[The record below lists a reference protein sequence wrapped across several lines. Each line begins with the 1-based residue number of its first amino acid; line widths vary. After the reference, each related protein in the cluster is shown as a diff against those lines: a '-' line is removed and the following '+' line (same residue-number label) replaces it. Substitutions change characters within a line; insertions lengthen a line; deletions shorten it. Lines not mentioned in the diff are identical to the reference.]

1 MGNEQDIISKIS
13 LIDDLKHLSDEERQA
28 YYVAV
33 CESVGLNPLTKPLD
47 YIDLK
52 YYDKESKQYKTRMV
66 LYAKRD
72 ATDQLRRIHGVSIE
86 ITMRQKIEGV
96 YMVTAKAVMRNEAGN
111 IIREDEAMGV
121 VALQTGKGEELSPSA
136 MANAMMACETKA
148 KRRVTLSICGLGLL
162 DESEIEDAN
171 RAATETAHKEED
183 DDPLGDDSAAS
194 WKEYEKKA
202 KASKSK
208 EELDK
213 LNDLAKKITDPAL
226 RTKAQRLYSQ
236 LRKKFTEQTAAP
248 ESKDPEQEETA

>member
-1 MGNEQDIISKIS
+1 MGTNAIQQRPAAATLEQV
-13 LIDDLKHLSDEERQA
+13 LVGGDLGRLTPEQRVE
-28 YYVAV
+28 YYNLV
-33 CESVGLNPLTKPLD
+33 CSSVGLNPLTRPFD
-47 YIDLK
+47 YINLSGK
-52 YYDKESKQYKTRMV
+52 LT

-72 ATDQLRRIHGVSIE
+72 CTDQLRKIHGVSVT
-86 ITMRQKIEGV
+86 ITARDMSEGV
-96 YMVTAKAVMRNEAGN
+96 YVVTARATDKDGRTDESTGAVAVGN
-111 IIREDEAMGV
+111 
-121 VALQTGKGEELSPSA
+121 LKGEAL
-136 MANAMMACETKA
+136 ANALMKAETKA